1 MKRFTE
7 TSKWGDPWFRKLPPT
22 TKLLWQ
28 WLLDNCDGAGII
40 DIDLELA
47 SFHIGYPMGIDSL
60 SELGER
66 VKKLECGKW
75 LIPKFISFQYGSL
88 SADCKAHK
96 PAFQSLEKHGL
107 KGFQYPLD
115 TVQEK
120 EKVIVKVKDTEKDKP
135 EKARGTLDEILE
147 FAQEL
152 RLPRSDGEWFFFKN
166 EETGWTKEKG
176 KVPILDWKATM
187 RTWASGKFF
196 PSQKANGF
204 NQPPKKK
211 TVREDTML

>member
-1 MKRFTE
+1 MLMKRFTE
-7 TSKWGDPWFRKLPPT
+7 TAKWGDPWFRKLSPT

-47 SFHIGYPMGIDSL
+47 SFHIGYQYPLDTL

-75 LIPKFISFQYGSL
+75 MIPKFISFQYGAL

-107 KGFQYPLD
+107 KGYQYPLD
-115 TVQEK
+115 TVQVK
-120 EKVIVKVKDTEKDKP
+120 EKVKVKVTEKDNPGKG
-135 EKARGTLDEILE
+135 RGTIDELMDYALE
-147 FAQEL
+147 L
-152 RLPRSDGEWFFFKN
+152 GLPEDDGAYIFEHWTANGWKN
-166 EETGWTKEKG
+166 GMAPSK
-176 KVPILDWKATM
+176 DWKAGM
-187 RTWASGKFF
+187 RKWKMNGYF
-196 PSQKANGF
+196 PSQKTNGF
-204 NQPPKKK
+204 NHTPKKK